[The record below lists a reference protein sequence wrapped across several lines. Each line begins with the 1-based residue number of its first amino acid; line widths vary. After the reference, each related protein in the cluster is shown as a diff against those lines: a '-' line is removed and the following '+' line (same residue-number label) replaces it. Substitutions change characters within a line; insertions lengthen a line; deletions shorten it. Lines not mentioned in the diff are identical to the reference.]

1 MAGVPRRAGP
11 RLADDSPLDEEK
23 GHPIGPTLRG
33 TRHPLS
39 AAPAIYA
46 AVPRSLQ
53 FVGCEA
59 LAARC
64 WAHVAARW
72 PRDPEPL
79 REAALCLMK
88 LGRFEEAAAVCARR
102 TLLSPADPDAWGALA
117 LAALRASRAQEAE
130 RALRQVARLCP
141 EDPQPRIAVALALRR
156 RHRTLEAL
164 RELRAA
170 VAMPA
175 ARIERRFLL
184 GETLFGAEAWQAA
197 LADWEHA
204 RWQGET
210 EPPRAGRSALDSAR
224 AADCDVRPLPLAQPP
239 APGAARALLA
249 TLLRRTGFGGD
260 GPEASLRVLRQ
271 GLGTLLPLPRL
282 RRSGPGGVDLPPGR
296 PSAPRPA
303 PRSGVALLLLMMLP
317 VAGLGAPASAAEAPP
332 LAVKVVPPAYETR
345 QARDAQRACF
355 AVVADEAVPDCERA
369 LALGLAVGKASGVAR
384 RLALLHAREYRWE
397 EAAQAWAA
405 LVTIL
410 PKEPGPRVAH
420 GHVLSLLGRHEP
432 ALAEFDAALALDP
445 DDAEALLG
453 AGTALARLGRTN
465 EAIQRLDAAIRRAPA
480 LLDERPALAALR
492 EALRVGKPWP

>member
-1 MAGVPRRAGP
+1 
-11 RLADDSPLDEEK
+11 
-23 GHPIGPTLRG
+23 
-33 TRHPLS
+33 LS

-210 EPPRAGRSALDSAR
+210 EAPRAGRSALDSAR

-249 TLLRRTGFGGD
+249 TLMRRTGFGGD
-260 GPEASLRVLRQ
+260 GPEASLRVLRR

-282 RRSGPGGVDLPPGR
+282 RREPA
-296 PSAPRPA
+296 APRRTPA
-303 PRSGVALLLLMMLP
+303 TAAVPKPPAAGLAGLLLL
-317 VAGLGAPASAAEAPP
+317 AILGAPASAAEPPP

>member
-1 MAGVPRRAGP
+1 M
-11 RLADDSPLDEEK
+11 
-23 GHPIGPTLRG
+23 
-33 TRHPLS
+33 S
-39 AAPAIYA
+39 AAPAIYS

-59 LAARC
+59 LAARG
-64 WAHVAARW
+64 WAHLCARW
-72 PRDPEPL
+72 PSDPEPL

-102 TLLSPADPDAWGALA
+102 TLLAPADPDAWGALA

-164 RELRAA
+164 RELRTA

-184 GETLFGAEAWQAA
+184 GETLFGAEAWRAA

-210 EPPRAGRSALDSAR
+210 EAPRAGRSALDSAR
-224 AADCDVRPLPLAQPP
+224 AADCDVRPLPLVQPP

-296 PSAPRPA
+296 SSAPPAARPA
-303 PRSGVALLLLMMLP
+303 PRSGVALLLLLP
-317 VAGLGAPASAAEAPP
+317 LAGLGTPASAAEPP
-332 LAVKVVPPAYETR
+332 ALAVKVLPPAYETR
-345 QARDAQRACF
+345 AARDAQRACF

-397 EAAQAWAA
+397 EAARAWAA

>member
-1 MAGVPRRAGP
+1 
-11 RLADDSPLDEEK
+11 
-23 GHPIGPTLRG
+23 
-33 TRHPLS
+33 LS
-39 AAPAIYA
+39 AAPAIHA
-46 AVPRSLQ
+46 AVPRALQ
-53 FVGCEA
+53 FVGCEV

-64 WAHVAARW
+64 WAHVAASW
-72 PRDPEPL
+72 PSDPEPL

-88 LGRFEEAAAVCARR
+88 LGRFEEAAAVSARR
-102 TLLSPADPDAWGALA
+102 TLLAPADPDAWGALA
-117 LAALRASRAQEAE
+117 IAALRASRAQEAE

-170 VAMPA
+170 VAMPV
-175 ARIERRFLL
+175 ARMERRFLL
-184 GETLFGAEAWQAA
+184 GEALFGAEAWHAA
-197 LADWEHA
+197 VADWEHA
-204 RWQGET
+204 RRQGQLEA
-210 EPPRAGRSALDSAR
+210 PKAGRSALDSAR
-224 AADCDVRPLPLAQPP
+224 AADCDVRPAPVAQPA

-249 TLLRRTGFGGD
+249 TLLRRSGFGGD

-282 RRSGPGGVDLPPGR
+282 RRSGPDAAGEPSSGLRRPPAS
-296 PSAPRPA
+296 SAARA
-303 PRSGVALLLLMMLP
+303 ASRSGLAGLLLL
-317 VAGLGAPASAAEAPP
+317 VALSVPATAAESAA

-345 QARDAQRACF
+345 EARDAQRACF

-397 EAAQAWAA
+397 GAARAWAA

-420 GHVLSLLGRHEP
+420 GHVLSLLGRHEE
-432 ALAEFDAALALDP
+432 ALAAFDAALALAP

-492 EALRVGKPWP
+492 EALRVGKPWPEASVTPPGGELPRR